1 MKFLPQWTR
10 RVAMEG
16 SGRDPLG
23 LSRVSD
29 ALTNLQLPNIITT
42 TDRARYCSFYTWAIA
57 DIEELRK
64 FKSGRVSFEDEFQR
78 REAAF
83 ALASRLGQKIDLPIV
98 GVRQVDTILAAAD
111 EDDNVE
117 TDFRVL
123 PSNSTG
129 GYGQYYGG
137 CLHGLDLVHVDEQG
151 EWNISTEH
159 GRKLADSFARATAKS
174 PYLTG
179 NWRTRPRVPKK
190 VLQESAEVFSLDALA
205 GRAADTEREL
215 LINLFFSLGESRSAT
230 RPLNRQAT
238 LGLFLHVL
246 LSCEK
251 AGTEVTRRDADG
263 RAVFW
268 PHYYGGLADDDRD
281 LLPYQTVPEF
291 AEDSEL
297 RTQDSELGRQE
308 TVDGRR
314 ETVDGRQNSGARSLE
329 PRDGERRDGD
339 RRDGDRKTENRKLK
353 TEN

>member
-29 ALTNLQLPNIITT
+29 ALTNFLLPNIITT
-42 TDRARYCSFYTWAIA
+42 TDRARYYSFYTWAIA

-339 RRDGDRKTENRKLK
+339 RKTENRKLK